1 LAWPRLTPALQY
13 CKMATFSARTSKRDS
28 AFSGVSISLVDQA
41 DVSPE
46 ALDQLILKIEN
57 GVIALKGAEGNTV
70 RSSRAEMNLV
80 TSLDRVR
87 DMMDITMKGKNRELL
102 RKCWAGDDG
111 TRIVTLHE
119 LLNQVELKMNPDQ
132 RRLDVIQRATNIE
145 ELLMDIGYADQMR
158 AAYLV
163 FEEEGIDGLHRQA
176 DAAEAE
182 KQIAEAKS
190 AQQAAQEVGHQDGM
204 VHEVLPDLAKA
215 LVVGSAAMELE
226 DEGKIAEAIEMYDN
240 SYKALCAA
248 VTVIQACMKFK
259 ASLGNV
265 SKLEEDAI
273 KLGEFRQQVEARK
286 DYLETLPEDTKPEIP
301 IDEHIK
307 PPKLSV
313 VSKRSWVGSLLLV
326 CGTTVVGGGL
336 GILAGPF
343 LGLIFAG
350 VGLLG
355 GGVAVAAKVADEA
368 KAEDKAKAER

>member
-1 LAWPRLTPALQY
+1 
-13 CKMATFSARTSKRDS
+13 M
-28 AFSGVSISLVDQA
+28 VDQA

-46 ALDQLILKIEN
+46 ALDQLIVKIEN
-57 GVIALKGAEGNTV
+57 GVIALKGAAGNTV

-87 DMMDITMKGKNRELL
+87 DMMDITMKGQNRDLL
-102 RKCWAGDDG
+102 KKCWADDDG

-132 RRLDVIQRATNIE
+132 RRLDVVQRATNIE
-145 ELLMDIGYADQMR
+145 ELLMDIGYAEEMR
-158 AAYLV
+158 ATYLV

-176 DAAEAE
+176 DAAEAGE
-182 KQIAEAKS
+182 QVAEAKPE
-190 AQQAAQEVGHQDGM
+190 QAARAAQDVGHQDGM
-204 VHEVLPDLAKA
+204 VHDVLPNLAKA
-215 LVVGSAAMELE
+215 LVVGSAAVELE
-226 DEGKIAEAIEMYDN
+226 DEGKIAEAIEMYDK

-248 VTVIQACMKFK
+248 VTVIQACVKFK

-286 DYLETLPEDTKPEIP
+286 EYLITVPEGTKPELP

-307 PPKLSV
+307 PPELSI
-313 VSKRSWVGSLLLV
+313 VSKRSWVSSLLLV
-326 CGTTVVGGGL
+326 CGTTFVGGGL
-336 GILAGPF
+336 GILGGPF

-355 GGVAVAAKVADEA
+355 GGIAVAGKMAEEA